1 MYGFLR
7 NGFSP
12 GSIPGAEQEA
22 PFCSPKGGKPKRV
35 NLKAQNDAKQK

>member
-12 GSIPGAEQEA
+12 GSIPGAEQKPWHSVNDEA
-22 PFCSPKGGKPKRV
+22 RLTVRKDGHFKSTK
-35 NLKAQNDAKQK
+35 